1 MVVRV
6 HSAQQADVPD
16 AAERGPS
23 GVCPGEWP
31 GVCHGVDPRLA
42 AGVCPGLP
50 ILARRLFSSS
60 HASQVSNPP
69 APSPYAPTEL
79 CPSSL
84 LGALCRRERRG
95 ELLVP

>member
-1 MVVRV
+1 
-6 HSAQQADVPD
+6 
-16 AAERGPS
+16 
-23 GVCPGEWP
+23 
-31 GVCHGVDPRLA
+31 
-42 AGVCPGLP
+42 
-50 ILARRLFSSS
+50 LARRLFSSS

-95 ELLVP
+95 AVEDVSALLVP